1 MIRSEFAAFPNAA
14 GRPEVELRIDSPR
27 SRLRLKANQ
36 PLRLFRTSQQ
46 KNGTGVAGRRFKAS
60 EGWRADKFH
69 AGFRAL
75 CARPLWHSTILSC
88 VVYQWS
94 CDAVV
99 AQMSPGFIEM

>member
-14 GRPEVELRIDSPR
+14 PRPEVELRVDSPR

-69 AGFRAL
+69 AEFRAL
-75 CARPLWHSTILSC
+75 CARPLWHSQFFPVSCISGLAMLSLPRC
-88 VVYQWS
+88 RRAS
-94 CDAVV
+94 
-99 AQMSPGFIEM
+99 